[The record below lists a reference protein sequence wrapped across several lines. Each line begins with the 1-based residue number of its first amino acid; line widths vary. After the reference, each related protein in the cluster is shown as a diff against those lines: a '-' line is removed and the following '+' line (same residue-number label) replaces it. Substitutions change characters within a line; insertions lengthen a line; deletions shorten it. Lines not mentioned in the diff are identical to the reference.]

1 MTNAEK
7 IRNMTDEDLA
17 MMLMCP
23 AEYDESFNKQCG
35 CNGSMDKNCLK
46 CTIAWLHQESEG

>member
-46 CTIAWLHQESEG
+46 CTIAWLQQESEG